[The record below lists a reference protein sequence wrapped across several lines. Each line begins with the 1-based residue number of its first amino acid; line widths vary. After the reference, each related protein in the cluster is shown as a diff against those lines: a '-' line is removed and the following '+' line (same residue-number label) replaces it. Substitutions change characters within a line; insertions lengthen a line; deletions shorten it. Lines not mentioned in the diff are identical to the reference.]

1 MVRKVVC
8 LLALVLPLLAADGIP
23 LSEYRERR
31 ANLRKNLDG
40 VMVVF
45 ANEQRD
51 VDQLRDGIFQ
61 DPNFEYLTGWKDP
74 GAALLVAR
82 DEEILF
88 LPQRNERM
96 ERYTGRKLGAGDP
109 DATARTG
116 FDKVLPLFKLET
128 NLVRLLEKGPKVYV
142 LNYQPQVEKI
152 RPLFGLHEEANAQPL
167 IARLRMTKSEAEL
180 ALIERA
186 ADASMEAHRA
196 AWKRMK
202 PGLFEYQIAATMEE
216 VYHDRGCERNAYA
229 PIVGSGPNSVVLHY
243 SADRRRMDN
252 GEVVVM
258 DVGAECS
265 SYAADI
271 TRTVP
276 VGGKFTPRQR
286 EIYEVVLGAQKAAI
300 AAIKPGVMMSG
311 GPGSLQQ
318 IAKDYMDQ
326 HGKDLH
332 GEPLGKYFIH
342 GLGHHVGLDVH
353 DASLPMTPLEPGM
366 VITIEPGIYIPEE
379 GIGIRI
385 EDMVL
390 VTANGGKV
398 MTAALPKDPDE
409 IERLV
414 GK

>member
-1 MVRKVVC
+1 MVRKLLC
-8 LLALVLPLLAADGIP
+8 LFGLVLPLLASDGIP
-23 LSEYRERR
+23 LSECRERR

-45 ANEQRD
+45 ANEPRD
-51 VDQLRDGIFQ
+51 VDQLRDGVFQ
-61 DPNFEYLTGWKDP
+61 DPNFEYLTGWRDL
-74 GAALLVAR
+74 GAALLVSR

-88 LPQRNERM
+88 LPPRNERM
-96 ERYTGRKLGAGDP
+96 ERYTGRKVGADDP
-109 DATARTG
+109 DAAARTG
-116 FDKVLPLFKLET
+116 FDKVLSLAKLET
-128 NLVRLLEKGPKVYV
+128 NLVRLLGDEPKVYV
-142 LNYQPQVEKI
+142 LGYQAPVAKI

-167 IARLRMTKSEAEL
+167 IARLRMKKSEAEL
-180 ALIERA
+180 ALLQKA
-186 ADASMEAHRA
+186 ADATMEAHRA
-196 AWKRMK
+196 AWKRMR
-202 PGLFEYQIAATMEE
+202 PGLSEYQIAATMED
-216 VYHDRGCERNAYA
+216 VYHERGCERNAYA

-243 SADRRRMDN
+243 SADKRRMDN

-311 GPGSLQQ
+311 PHSLQQ

-332 GEPLGKYFIH
+332 GAPLGKYFIH
-342 GLGHHVGLDVH
+342 GLGHDVGLDVH
-353 DASLPMTPLEPGM
+353 DASIPMAPLESGR

-379 GIGIRI
+379 GIGVRI

-390 VTANGGKV
+390 VTEQGARVLTG
-398 MTAALPKDPDE
+398 ALPKEPDE